1 MKRLSVFFVAAVMAA
16 ALCTDLL
23 QAQPRG
29 NFRGDRDRPQMRK
42 EIAEELGLSGEQ
54 KEKIQQIR
62 LEARK
67 QAIAHRAK
75 VQLAHIELQELLQAD
90 NPDQNKINAKISEV
104 SKLHET
110 GMRNRIATQLDVQ
123 KVLTPEQRKKAQ
135 ELRPFRGMRD
145 YDDFEGRP
153 GPGMHRGM
161 RMQGMPDIMP
171 FEE

>member
-1 MKRLSVFFVAAVMAA
+1 MKRISFLLVTALMAT
-16 ALCTDLL
+16 ALVTNAL

-42 EIAEELGLSGEQ
+42 EIAEELGLSDEQ
-54 KEKIQQIR
+54 KEKIRQIH

-75 VQLAHIELQELLQAD
+75 VQLAHIELRELIQAD
-90 NPDQNKINAKISEV
+90 NPDQTKINAKITEV

-110 GMRNRIATQLDVQ
+110 ALRNRIATQLEVQ
-123 KVLTPEQRKKAQ
+123 KVFTPEQRKKAQ

-145 YDDFEGRP
+145 FDDFDGRP

-171 FEE
+171 FED

>member
-1 MKRLSVFFVAAVMAA
+1 MKRFSFLFATALMAA
-16 ALCTDLL
+16 ALCTTVL

-29 NFRGDRDRPQMRK
+29 NFRGDRDRPQMRN
-42 EIAEELGLSGEQ
+42 EIAEELGLSDEQ
-54 KEKIQQIR
+54 KEKIRQIR
-62 LEARK
+62 QEARK

-75 VQLAHIELQELLQAD
+75 VQLAHIELQELVQAD

-123 KVLTPEQRKKAQ
+123 KVFTPEQRKKAQ

-145 YDDFEGRP
+145 FDDFEGRP